1 MTVMPPP
8 TDASAP
14 TAERAS
20 AGALLQVFDLET
32 TFDTNDGVVH
42 AVDRVSFEL
51 QRGEVLGI
59 VGESGCGKSV
69 SALSIMRLL
78 ASPPAR
84 VRGRVLFEGRDLLQ
98 LSDAEMRKVRG
109 NDIAM
114 IFQDPM
120 TSLNPVLPIGIQL
133 VEAIQLHLGLGRR
146 EARSRAADL
155 LEMVGI
161 PSARRRL
168 DDYQH
173 QFSGGMRQRVMIA
186 IALSCDPKLLI
197 ADEPTT
203 ALDVT
208 IQAQILDL
216 MRRLRDQLG
225 MAMILI
231 THDLGVAAGTCD
243 RINVMYA
250 GRIVET
256 GSVDDVFEQPRMPYS
271 WGLLD
276 AMPRLDHASGS
287 LLHTIE
293 GAPPELT
300 DTTNRCRFAPRC
312 EYVREI
318 CRDQEPELTDREGVL
333 HRARCWGTEPD
344 GWIRRG

>member
-1 MTVMPPP
+1 VSIATANLEP
-8 TDASAP
+8 AP
-14 TAERAS
+14 SVDGDRDD
-20 AGALLQVFDLET
+20 LLLDVIDLET
-32 TFDTNDGVVH
+32 TFATREGTVH
-42 AVDRVSFEL
+42 AVDHVSFDL
-51 QRGEVLGI
+51 RRGEVLGI

-69 SALSIMRLL
+69 SALSVMRLL
-78 ASPPAR
+78 AAPPAH
-84 VRGRVLFEGRDLLQ
+84 VRGKVLFEGRDLLQ
-98 LSDAEMRKVRG
+98 LRDEEMRRIRG
-109 NDIAM
+109 GQIAM

-120 TSLNPVLPIGIQL
+120 VSLNPVLTIGTQL
-133 VEAIQLHLGLGRR
+133 VEGMRLHLGLGGPAARR
-146 EARSRAADL
+146 RAVDL
-155 LEMVGI
+155 LELVGI
-161 PSARRRL
+161 PSPSSRL

-186 IALSCDPKLLI
+186 MALSCEPKLLI

-216 MRRLRDQLG
+216 MRRLREQLG

-231 THDLGVAAGTCD
+231 THDLGVAAGNCD

-256 GSVDDVFEQPRMPYS
+256 GSVDTIFDAPAMPYT

-276 AMPRLDHASGS
+276 SMPRLDNKSGTT
-287 LLHTIE
+287 LHTIE

-300 DTTNRCRFAPRC
+300 DAADRCRFAPRC
-312 EYVREI
+312 EFARQI
-318 CRDQEPELTDREGVL
+318 CVETEPMLGLRGSVA
-333 HRARCWGTEPD
+333 HRARCWGTETD
-344 GWIRRG
+344 GWATRG